1 MTGPNRPKAQ
11 KVIPGPI
18 EPARSA
24 VPSMQSTYGAATPH
38 SRQTRDASANQPAT
52 HRVTLYLFLA
62 SFVVFSVSPVT
73 ILMDSQFEL
82 LTSESL
88 LRDHSVALNRFMIP
102 GLDPQSLPVHPDSE
116 VDRPFYQLVRVGGEV
131 VYRYPHGGSFLAL
144 PFVALMDLAGAS
156 VVRRDRSYD
165 ATTEVLSGKL
175 LASLLMAVL
184 VALLFEIAARLVPLP
199 FALAIAVTAGF
210 GSQIWSST
218 SRALWSQTWE
228 IFIAGWVIWLLLSAE
243 QRGSV
248 QGPKRLRPLLLATLL
263 AWLFFVRPTG
273 AIVVGCVTLFVWC
286 YHRRDFP
293 AFALCGAAWGA
304 AFILY
309 SLWSFGQPIPDY
321 YFWSGRISSA
331 HQMAATLMAC
341 LISPSRGLLVF
352 TPAVALPLY
361 LVMRHCRDLAH
372 SGMAIL
378 SLAIIACYMATVCA
392 YSKWWGGY
400 SFGPRL
406 LGSLVPWWGLLA
418 ALGFQALLR
427 YGALPGAG
435 RARSVY
441 RRLVVTFALMAALIG
456 IVINGWGAISWAPLL
471 WNQTVEI
478 DRHPERV
485 WDWHNAQFAVGWTGS
500 PRR

>member
-1 MTGPNRPKAQ
+1 
-11 KVIPGPI
+11 
-18 EPARSA
+18 
-24 VPSMQSTYGAATPH
+24 MQSTYGAATPH

-263 AWLFFVRPTG
+263 AWLFLYVP
-273 AIVVGCVTLFVWC
+273 
-286 YHRRDFP
+286 P
-293 AFALCGAAWGA
+293 AQ
-304 AFILY
+304 
-309 SLWSFGQPIPDY
+309 S
-321 YFWSGRISSA
+321 
-331 HQMAATLMAC
+331 
-341 LISPSRGLLVF
+341 
-352 TPAVALPLY
+352 
-361 LVMRHCRDLAH
+361 
-372 SGMAIL
+372 
-378 SLAIIACYMATVCA
+378 
-392 YSKWWGGY
+392 
-400 SFGPRL
+400 
-406 LGSLVPWWGLLA
+406 
-418 ALGFQALLR
+418 
-427 YGALPGAG
+427 
-435 RARSVY
+435 
-441 RRLVVTFALMAALIG
+441 
-456 IVINGWGAISWAPLL
+456 
-471 WNQTVEI
+471 
-478 DRHPERV
+478 
-485 WDWHNAQFAVGWTGS
+485 
-500 PRR
+500 

>member
-1 MTGPNRPKAQ
+1 
-11 KVIPGPI
+11 
-18 EPARSA
+18 
-24 VPSMQSTYGAATPH
+24 
-38 SRQTRDASANQPAT
+38 
-52 HRVTLYLFLA
+52 
-62 SFVVFSVSPVT
+62 
-73 ILMDSQFEL
+73 
-82 LTSESL
+82 
-88 LRDHSVALNRFMIP
+88 
-102 GLDPQSLPVHPDSE
+102 
-116 VDRPFYQLVRVGGEV
+116 
-131 VYRYPHGGSFLAL
+131 
-144 PFVALMDLAGAS
+144 
-156 VVRRDRSYD
+156 
-165 ATTEVLSGKL
+165 
-175 LASLLMAVL
+175 
-184 VALLFEIAARLVPLP
+184 
-199 FALAIAVTAGF
+199 
-210 GSQIWSST
+210 
-218 SRALWSQTWE
+218 
-228 IFIAGWVIWLLLSAE
+228 
-243 QRGSV
+243 
-248 QGPKRLRPLLLATLL
+248 
-263 AWLFFVRPTG
+263 
-273 AIVVGCVTLFVWC
+273 
-286 YHRRDFP
+286 
-293 AFALCGAAWGA
+293 
-304 AFILY
+304 
-309 SLWSFGQPIPDY
+309 
-321 YFWSGRISSA
+321 
-331 HQMAATLMAC
+331 MAATLMAC